1 MSSGDF
7 KKETMQELKKDS
19 FDLSATM
26 TK

>member
-7 KKETMQELKKDS
+7 KKEIMQEPKKDS